1 MVQPITSLFIFKRKL
16 VLPDLCTEKHESFER
31 LIWQIPNRQ
40 SIQDE
45 RIDLVILYSVF
56 ILQRSTYI

>member
-1 MVQPITSLFIFKRKL
+1 MVQPITSLFICKRKL
-16 VLPDLCTEKHESFER
+16 VLPEEHESFEESFER

-56 ILQRSTYI
+56 ILQHRI